1 MTAELRH
8 LYLGHLSRECNKP
21 ELAFRTA
28 QQRLDRI
35 GANHVRLELTSQSLP
50 CPTLTL

>member
-21 ELAFRTA
+21 ELARQVVNDKL
-28 QQRLDRI
+28 QQI
-35 GANHVRLELTSQSLP
+35 GASHVQLQLAAQDVP
-50 CPTLTL
+50 CATLVL